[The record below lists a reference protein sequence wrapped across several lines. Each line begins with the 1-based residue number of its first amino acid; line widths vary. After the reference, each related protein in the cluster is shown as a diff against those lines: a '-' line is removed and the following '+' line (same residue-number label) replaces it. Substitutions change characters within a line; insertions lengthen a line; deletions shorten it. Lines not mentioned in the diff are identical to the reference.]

1 LKLCALKTG
10 IFIAGM
16 LLLGSCSWLQHLGH
30 RHQDTEPGNEDG
42 HEHRGPAAP
51 GHPHDEQD
59 HRMYGGWDSSEY
71 PTAVNLYRA
80 MNLIAEIRDPAD
92 SGRPSRAE
100 MFVATF
106 SDAYVKYKPDSLIM
120 LHLKGLKANA
130 GVILFSGASRDVAT
144 QVQMPRLAR
153 VLDLLRADSSHFH
166 YRALGLNGVW
176 HQRIFFFRRW
186 KPHRWF
192 RISMLS
198 HAASREK

>member
-1 LKLCALKTG
+1 
-10 IFIAGM
+10 
-16 LLLGSCSWLQHLGH
+16 
-30 RHQDTEPGNEDG
+30 
-42 HEHRGPAAP
+42 
-51 GHPHDEQD
+51 
-59 HRMYGGWDSSEY
+59 MYGGWDSSEY

-92 SGRPSRAE
+92 RSRPSRAE